1 MAISGKIFRERK
13 PPLTVHHSPQKVIDV
28 KSASIPLHI
37 FACSFVYYLL
47 QRSRLDINLS
57 DSFFTEVDDSLLLEP
72 SPFVQISH
80 EKSRP
85 STEPKN
91 RLLEYLKITIYLKK
105 TKEHKTI
112 AASLAKTLATKLH
125 SLTQEN
131 LEFKS
136 QFYRENEIYKIEFKG
151 YLKTYILGELIDYSL
166 DSSVPH
172 SQCESK

>member
-1 MAISGKIFRERK
+1 MTISGKIFRDRK
-13 PPLTVHHSPQKVIDV
+13 PPFTVEHNPQKVIDV

-47 QRSRLDINLS
+47 QRSHLDINLS
-57 DSFFTEVDDSLLLEP
+57 DSFFLEVDDSLLLEP
-72 SPFVQISH
+72 NPFVHISH
-80 EKSRP
+80 KKSRP

-112 AASLAKTLATKLH
+112 AASLAKVLATKLH

-136 QFYRENEIYKIEFKG
+136 QFYRENEIYKIEFTG
-151 YLKTYILGELIDYSL
+151 YLKTYIIGELIDYSL
-166 DSSVPH
+166 DSDASH
-172 SQCESK
+172 SDSQCE